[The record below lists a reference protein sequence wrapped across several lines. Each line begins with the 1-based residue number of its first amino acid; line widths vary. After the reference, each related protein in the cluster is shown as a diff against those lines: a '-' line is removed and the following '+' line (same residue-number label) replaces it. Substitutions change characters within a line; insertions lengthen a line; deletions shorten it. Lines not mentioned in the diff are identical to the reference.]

1 MTLGIRRAT
10 ITALCVVNLWP
21 SNPRLRC
28 RKGSIKPMAKTVEYQ
43 GYTIQS
49 APHHP
54 ADGDKWLL
62 RIFISFEDRRG
73 VQTGEFSADV
83 RYATEREADIHGI
96 AYGQRLIEG
105 KVAGR
110 SVKDMKMP
118 DRPATPRFRV
128 QFRTTL
134 SASTKLEGTGVMLD
148 LSTGGCRIE
157 SPVTGEPG
165 VSLKLSISVPD
176 LDWPLMIEAASVQWV
191 SGQIF
196 GLAFFRIRD
205 AERQRLEQVFN
216 DLKEGESLA
225 G

>member
-1 MTLGIRRAT
+1 M
-10 ITALCVVNLWP
+10 
-21 SNPRLRC
+21 
-28 RKGSIKPMAKTVEYQ
+28 KPMAKTVEYQ

-83 RYATEREADIHGI
+83 RYATEQEADIHGI

-118 DRPATPRFRV
+118 ERRATPRFLV

-134 SASTKLEGTGVMLD
+134 SAATKLEGTGVMLD
-148 LSTGGCRIE
+148 LSAGGCRIE
-157 SPVTGEPG
+157 SPVILEPG

-176 LDWPLMIEAASVQWV
+176 FDWPLMIEAASVQWV
-191 SGQIF
+191 SGQTF

-205 AERQRLEQVFN
+205 AEHQRLEQVISA
-216 DLKEGESLA
+216 LMEGESTA